1 MIVSVVPL
9 PRNASGAFQPLS
21 HWVARLLRL
30 ALFASGIL
38 LALSAYRVLGS
49 TLSLLGGLGS
59 ITCSLLLPVGFYTL
73 LAWRQLGRPARAGLA
88 AMLALGAALVCLITA
103 TNLCDMTGRCQR
115 SGHRG
120 AGSGGIGWGG
130 LLHLLPSLRP

>member
-9 PRNASGAFQPLS
+9 SRNASGAFQPLS

-38 LALSAYRVLGS
+38 L
-49 TLSLLGGLGS
+49 
-59 ITCSLLLPVGFYTL
+59 LPVGFYTL
-73 LAWRQLGRPARAGLA
+73 LAWRQLGRPARVGLA

-120 AGSGGIGWGG
+120 AGIGGIGWDG
-130 LLHLLPSLRP
+130 LPHLLPPLRP